1 MHKLRLNKWTRR
13 MRKKINKISH
23 YGKQPSPENRLG
35 SLSGVKEDQVGTLS
49 ARRWQELFSA
59 KSWTFTLEA

>member
-1 MHKLRLNKWTRR
+1 